1 MNGFT
6 IGTVA
11 QQAGVNIETLRY
23 YERKGI
29 VPKPPRTSS
38 NYRLYSEETVRRV
51 RFVKRAQE
59 LGFSLREIKE
69 LLALGATRGAKCQDV
84 RRQALHK
91 IEEIDEKIR
100 ALEAMKDVLRK
111 LVKECAST
119 CAPVSDCPIWSH
131 SIPTGRGESKWK
143 TSL

>member
-1 MNGFT
+1 MNGLT
-6 IGTVA
+6 IGAVA

-29 VPKPPRTSS
+29 IPKPPRTSS
-38 NYRLYSEETVRRV
+38 NYRLYSKETVRRV

-59 LGFSLREIKE
+59 LAFSLREIKE
-69 LLALGATRGAKCQDV
+69 LLALRATREAKCQDV

-91 IEEIDEKIR
+91 IEEIDEKMR
-100 ALEAMKDVLRK
+100 TLEAMKGVLRK

-119 CAPVSDCPIWSH
+119 RAPVSDCPIL
-131 SIPTGRGESKWK
+131 ESLDSNG
-143 TSL
+143 TR

>member
-1 MNGFT
+1 VNGLT

-29 VPKPPRTSS
+29 IPKPLRTSS
-38 NYRLYSEETVRRV
+38 NYRLYSKETVRRV

-69 LLALGATRGAKCQDV
+69 LLALRATRGAKCQDV
-84 RRQALHK
+84 RRQALYK
-91 IEEIDEKIR
+91 IGEIEEKIQTLQAMQD
-100 ALEAMKDVLRK
+100 ALHR
-111 LVKECAST
+111 LVKECGSANV
-119 CAPVSDCPIWSH
+119 PVSDCPIL
-131 SIPTGRGESKWK
+131 ESLGSNG
-143 TSL
+143 TR

>member
-1 MNGFT
+1 MNGLT
-6 IGTVA
+6 IGSVA

-23 YERKGI
+23 YERKGV

-38 NYRLYSEETVRRV
+38 NYRLYSEDTVRRV

-69 LLALGATRGAKCQDV
+69 LLALRATRGAKCQDV

-91 IEEIDEKIR
+91 IEEIDEKMR
-100 ALEAMKDVLRK
+100 TLEAMKGVLRK

-119 CAPVSDCPIWSH
+119 RAPVSACPIL
-131 SIPTGRGESKWK
+131 ESLDSNG
-143 TSL
+143 TR

>member
-1 MNGFT
+1 MNGLT
-6 IGTVA
+6 IGSVA

-23 YERKGI
+23 YERKGV

-38 NYRLYSEETVRRV
+38 NYRLYSEDTVRRV

-69 LLALGATRGAKCQDV
+69 LLALRATRGAKCQDV

-91 IEEIDEKIR
+91 IEEMDEKILS
-100 ALEAMKDVLRK
+100 LEAMKDVLRK

-119 CAPVSDCPIWSH
+119 SAPASDCPIL
-131 SIPTGRGESKWK
+131 ESLDSNG
-143 TSL
+143 TR

>member
-1 MNGFT
+1 MNGLT
-6 IGTVA
+6 IGSVA

-69 LLALGATRGAKCQDV
+69 LLALRATRGAKCRDV
-84 RRQALHK
+84 GRQALQK
-91 IEEIDEKIR
+91 IEEIDEKIQT
-100 ALEAMKDVLRK
+100 LEAMKDVLRK

-119 CAPVSDCPIWSH
+119 RAPASDCAIL
-131 SIPTGRGESKWK
+131 ESLDSNG
-143 TSL
+143 TR

>member
-1 MNGFT
+1 MNGLT

-11 QQAGVNIETLRY
+11 QQADVNIETLRY

-29 VPKPPRTSS
+29 VSKPPRTSS

-59 LGFSLREIKE
+59 LGFSLKEIKE
-69 LLALGATRGAKCQDV
+69 LLALRASRGAKCDDV
-84 RRQALHK
+84 RQQALNK
-91 IEEIDEKIR
+91 IDEIDEKIQT
-100 ALEAMKDVLRK
+100 LEAMKDVLRK

-119 CAPVSDCPIWSH
+119 RAPVSDCPIL
-131 SIPTGRGESKWK
+131 ESLDSNG
-143 TSL
+143 TR

>member
-69 LLALGATRGAKCQDV
+69 LLALRATRGAKCQDV

-91 IEEIDEKIR
+91 IEEIDEKMR

-119 CAPVSDCPIWSH
+119 RAPVSDCPIL
-131 SIPTGRGESKWK
+131 ESLDSNG
-143 TSL
+143 TR

>member
-1 MNGFT
+1 MNGLT
-6 IGTVA
+6 IGNVA

-23 YERKGI
+23 YERKAV

-38 NYRLYSEETVRRV
+38 NYRLYSEDTVRRV

-69 LLALGATRGAKCQDV
+69 LLALRATRGARCDDV
-84 RRQALHK
+84 RRHALHK
-91 IEEIDEKIR
+91 IRDIEEKIQT
-100 ALEAMKDVLRK
+100 LQAMKDALFK

-119 CAPVSDCPIWSH
+119 SAAASDCPILEALDSNG
-131 SIPTGRGESKWK
+131 TR
-143 TSL
+143 